1 MPDSP
6 ILGAWYLVVRRIDT
20 VGGEKKTG
28 VQQWKMSFLGVLE
41 VFRSKKKSYHE
52 DKSPKPPNHH

>member
-1 MPDSP
+1 MPDSS
-6 ILGAWYLVVRRIDT
+6 ILGAWYLVVRKIDT

-41 VFRSKKKSYHE
+41 GFRSKKESYYENKSQ
-52 DKSPKPPNHH
+52 KPPNHH

>member
-1 MPDSP
+1 MPDSS

-20 VGGEKKTG
+20 VGGEKKIG

-41 VFRSKKKSYHE
+41 GFR
-52 DKSPKPPNHH
+52 